1 MTCNAICITD
11 IDMKDEAT
19 LTIRLSR
26 KLLEEMHKEADRQG
40 LTLSAWLRLIAQEKI
55 ARRKK

>member
-1 MTCNAICITD
+1 
-11 IDMKDEAT
+11 MKDEAT